1 MTDTA
6 PRLPGLSGWLGR
18 LAFNLHIAGIV
29 AIALLLL
36 IPLSMVRD
44 LINERSYRQQEV
56 QSGIAAEWGGAQTL
70 VGPILK
76 VPYRVKPAPNQPE
89 RLSAAFYLPQ
99 TLDATLSFTHEMRY
113 RAVFEVPVYRAH
125 GTLAG
130 SFPPAASLPVPADA
144 TAMLWD
150 QAVLLMG
157 VGDLAG
163 IDSDPS
169 LTWRGQ
175 PAAFAPGSSAPAIPG
190 MQAPLPPLTMTDSEP
205 MSFSI
210 DLAVRGTDRLLL
222 VPVGAASTLSLT
234 GDWPHPGFLG
244 TLPGQREVTKTGF
257 TASWSLSY
265 LARGFPQHWTEATEA
280 QPATAPS
287 GYDSAGYSPGY
298 DDRNGVAS
306 AMMAS
311 SVGMTLVQPVDF
323 YHVSERA
330 AKFGFLF
337 VAAMFGTVF
346 VIELASGRRVHVVQY
361 LLIGAALAL
370 FFCLL
375 LALSEVIGFT
385 PAYLLAALMTTGLI
399 GAYLAHIAGSR
410 RRGLIGA
417 GVLAG
422 LYGYLYVLLQLED
435 MSLLAGS
442 LGLFAALAAFMWFT
456 RKVDWFRLAPS
467 AAAEL
472 TGGEAHAKPETPMPG

>member
-1 MTDTA
+1 MNDA
-6 PRLPGLSGWLGR
+6 MPKLPGLSGWLGR

-44 LINERSYRQQEV
+44 LINERSYREQEV
-56 QSGIAAEWGGAQTL
+56 AAGIAREWGGAQTL

-76 VPYRVKPAPNQPE
+76 VPYRVKATPNQPD

-99 TLDATLSFTHEMRY
+99 TLDAQLGFTTEMRY
-113 RAVFEVPVYRAH
+113 RAVFEIPVYHAQAK
-125 GTLAG
+125 LVG
-130 SFPPAASLPVPADA
+130 SFPPPSTLPVPADA
-144 TAMLWD
+144 ADMLWN

-163 IDSDPS
+163 IDSDPT

-175 PAAFAPGSSAPAIPG
+175 PAAFTPGSSVPAIPG
-190 MQAPLPPLTMTDSEP
+190 MQALLPALSPSDAEPLP
-205 MSFSI
+205 FSI
-210 DLAVRGTDRLLL
+210 DLAIRGTDRLAL
-222 VPVGAASTLSLT
+222 VPVGAASSLAMT
-234 GDWPHPGFLG
+234 ADWPHPGFIG
-244 TLPGQREVTKTGF
+244 TLPTDRNLSKTGF
-257 TASWSLSY
+257 TAHWTLSY

-280 QPATAPS
+280 RSANSTQGYDVS
-287 GYDSAGYSPGY
+287 GYDP
-298 DDRNGVAS
+298 NGGEGSGIAA
-306 AMMAS
+306 AMNAA
-311 SVGMTLVQPVDF
+311 SVGMMLVQPVDF

-346 VIELASGRRVHVVQY
+346 VLELASGRRVPVVQY

-375 LALSEVIGFT
+375 LALSEVVGFT
-385 PAYLLAALMTTGLI
+385 PAYAVAALMTTGLV
-399 GAYLAHIAGSR
+399 GAYLAHIAQSW
-410 RRGLIGA
+410 RRGLIGS

-442 LGLFAALAAFMWFT
+442 LGLFASLAAFMWFT
-456 RKVDWFRLAPS
+456 RKVDWFRLAPT
-467 AAAEL
+467 AANEL
-472 TGGEAHAKPETPMPG
+472 LGTAGKTEAPLAS

>member
-1 MTDTA
+1 MTDVA

-36 IPLSMVRD
+36 VPLSMVRD
-44 LINERSYRQQEV
+44 LINERSYRQHEV
-56 QSGIAAEWGGAQTL
+56 EAGIASEWGGPQTL

-76 VPYRVKPAPNQPE
+76 VPYRVKPTPNQPE

-99 TLDATLSFTHEMRY
+99 TLDAQLGFTTEMRY
-113 RAVFEVPVYRAH
+113 RAVFEIPVYRAQ
-125 GTLAG
+125 GRLVG
-130 SFPPAASLPVPADA
+130 SFPPPATLPVPADA

-163 IDSDPS
+163 IDSDPT
-169 LTWRGQ
+169 LKWLGQ
-175 PAAFAPGSSAPAIPG
+175 PVAFTPGSSVPAIPG
-190 MQAPLPPLTMTDSEP
+190 MQAPLPALSLTDTDPLP
-205 MSFSI
+205 FAI
-210 DLAVRGTDRLLL
+210 DLSLRGTDRLQL
-222 VPVGAASTLSLT
+222 VPVGASSSLT
-234 GDWPHPGFLG
+234 LAGDWPHPGFFGG
-244 TLPGQREVTKTGF
+244 TLPAERQVTQTGF
-257 TASWSLSY
+257 TAHWTLSY
-265 LARGFPQHWTEATEA
+265 LARGFPQHWAEATES
-280 QPATAPS
+280 QPGAN
-287 GYDSAGYSPGY
+287 PGY
-298 DDRNGVAS
+298 ESSSHDSSDDDRTGIAS
-306 AMMAS
+306 AMNAAA
-311 SVGMTLVQPVDF
+311 VGMTLIRPVDF

-385 PAYLLAALMTTGLI
+385 PAYVLAALMTTGLI
-399 GAYLAHIAGSR
+399 GAYLAHIAQSR
-410 RRGLIGA
+410 RKGAIGA
-417 GVLAG
+417 GLLAG
-422 LYGYLYVLLQLED
+422 LYGYLHVLLQLED
-435 MSLLAGS
+435 MSLLAGA
-442 LGLFAALAAFMWFT
+442 LGLFASLAAFMWFT

-472 TGGEAHAKPETPMPG
+472 VGGGAPKAENPLPS